1 MGLQESLGENMNDL
15 ALWLQK
21 MLEDNPSVE
30 RAVIPIYGRLTGQL
44 QSWMTSDLVPNM
56 SMLIGSLSSGLLSV
70 VLVLKNILI
79 GVIVM
84 VYLLNI
90 KGTLS
95 AQGKKIIYSI
105 FPIKTANQAIDE
117 IRFVHRVFGGFITG
131 KILDSLIIGIMCF
144 FSF

>member
-1 MGLQESLGENMNDL
+1 
-15 ALWLQK
+15 

-30 RAVIPIYGRLTGQL
+30 RAVIPIYDQLTSHL
-44 QSWMTSDLVPNM
+44 QNWLTSDLVPNM
-56 SMLIGSLSSGLLSV
+56 STLIGSLSSGLLSV

-95 AQGKKIIYSI
+95 AQARRS
-105 FPIKTANQAIDE
+105 FTAYF
-117 IRFVHRVFGGFITG
+117 R
-131 KILDSLIIGIMCF
+131 
-144 FSF
+144 